1 MLEIVIAD
9 TSSLILLSKIGEIE
23 LLHACYSTVNITRQ
37 IANEFGE
44 SLPDWIKVHEVSKK
58 SIQKTLEQLVDTGE
72 ASAIAYAFENPDC
85 TIILDDRLARRLA
98 KSLGFKV
105 TGTLGV
111 IVKAKKLGLIVSVK
125 PILAKIA
132 ETDFRITPELVS
144 KILDLTGEK

>member
-1 MLEIVIAD
+1 MPELVIAD

-23 LLHACYSTVNITRQ
+23 LLHTCYSSVSITRQ

-44 SLPDWIKVHEVSKK
+44 PLPDWIIVHEVSKK
-58 SIQKTLEQLVDTGE
+58 SIQKTLEQLVDIGE
-72 ASAIAYAFENPDC
+72 ASAIAYAFENPGC

-111 IVKAKKLGLIVSVK
+111 IVKAKKLGLIASVK